1 MYTLFIDKQE
11 TKSWPDD
18 VVDGPPPQE
27 SQCKEKMDET
37 TYFYNII
44 SLKKDGNEVQ
54 KLEEPTCEI
63 TYGKDNYCPKT
74 NSQEFPTTKKSG
86 LVQRSIEIL
95 RL

>member
-1 MYTLFIDKQE
+1 M
-11 TKSWPDD
+11 WWM
-18 VVDGPPPQE
+18 VPPNE

-44 SLKKDGNEVQ
+44 SLKKDGNQVQ

-74 NSQEFPTTKKSG
+74 ISQEFPTTKKSI
-86 LVQRSIEIL
+86 QYKDQQKYSDYKF
-95 RL
+95 